1 MKQTPNSRVDRKKEA
16 TSRNIINVA
25 IDLFNQHGLELV
37 TMEQI
42 AETADVAKGTLYN
55 YFSSKEAII
64 NAFLQ
69 VTFKDRNETLLK
81 QLPQLQNSRSRME
94 FVFNLLID
102 GVKKQKQIFEAFF
115 VYRMKT
121 VISFQPIAKDEETG
135 LTSWIH
141 EIIQL
146 GQTSGELRKDL
157 PEDFLT
163 GLFEYALIA
172 AIKPYYL
179 LPQDYDQ
186 AKSIGQSLDLFMN
199 GAKA

>member
-1 MKQTPNSRVDRKKEA
+1 MKQTPDSRVDRKKEA
-16 TSRNIINVA
+16 TSRKIIDVS

-135 LTSWIH
+135 LTAWIH